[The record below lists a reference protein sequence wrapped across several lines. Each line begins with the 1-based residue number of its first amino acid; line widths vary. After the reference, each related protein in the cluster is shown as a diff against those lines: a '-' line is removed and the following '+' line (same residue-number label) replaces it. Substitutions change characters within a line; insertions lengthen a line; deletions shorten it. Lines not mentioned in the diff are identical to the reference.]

1 MSGTMSDQDYI
12 KQQIES
18 NQPFFIGRIAGVE
31 LQVAYQVQNQS
42 VDANLIQEL
51 ENNAGIKVSNKSLQ
65 LYTDMLITSY
75 DNCTAIAEWDGK
87 VFEIT
92 GKGQELISKR
102 TPHIHKMLARN
113 LEPYY
118 YENSWMSAMKGKR
131 VLIVHPFVTTI
142 QSQIKHLSTLFPFPW
157 FENCTFVFA
166 KPPVTLAGNH
176 QDKDWKVHY
185 DEFIA
190 ELPTEDYDIAL
201 VAAGGYG
208 VLIADYIFK
217 AKKQVIYIGGALQLF
232 FGIIGK
238 RWFTNKEVLALMN
251 DSWVRPKERPTNC
264 SRVENGCY
272 W

>member
-1 MSGTMSDQDYI
+1 MAEQLYI
-12 KQQIES
+12 KKQIES
-18 NQPFFIGRIAGVE
+18 NLSFFIGRIAGVE
-31 LQVAYQVQNQS
+31 LQIAYQLQNQS
-42 VDANLIQEL
+42 LDAYLIQEL
-51 ENNAGIKVSNKSLQ
+51 ENNAGIKVKDSNSLL
-65 LYTDMLITSY
+65 LYIDMLIKSY
-75 DNCTAIAEWDGK
+75 DHCTAIAEWDGK

-92 GKGQELISKR
+92 GKGQELIAKR
-102 TPHIHKMLARN
+102 TPNIYKMLARN

-118 YENSWMSAMKGKR
+118 YTKSWMSAMNGKR
-131 VLIVHPFVTTI
+131 VLIVHPFVTTM
-142 QSQIKHLSTLFPFPW
+142 QSQIKHLPTLFPFSW
-157 FENCTFVFA
+157 FENCTFIFA

-190 ELPTEDYDIAL
+190 ELPIEDYDIAL

-208 VLIADYIFK
+208 MLIADYIFTI

-251 DSWVRPKERPTNC
+251 DSWVRPKERPAN
-264 SRVENGCY
+264 SERVENGCY

>member
-1 MSGTMSDQDYI
+1 MSGTMYEQLYI

-42 VDANLIQEL
+42 VDAQLIQEL

-65 LYTDMLITSY
+65 LYTDMLIISY

-102 TPHIHKMLARN
+102 TPHIYKMLARN

-118 YENSWMSAMKGKR
+118 YANSWMSAMKGKR

-157 FENCTFVFA
+157 FENCMFVFA

-176 QDKDWKVHY
+176 QDKDWNVHY
-185 DEFIA
+185 DEFIK
-190 ELPTEDYDIAL
+190 ELPEDYDIAL

-208 VLIADYIFK
+208 MLIADYIFK

-238 RWFTNKEVLALMN
+238 RWFDNKEILALMN
-251 DSWVRPKERPTNC
+251 DSWVRPKERPNNFKK
-264 SRVENGCY
+264 VENGCY